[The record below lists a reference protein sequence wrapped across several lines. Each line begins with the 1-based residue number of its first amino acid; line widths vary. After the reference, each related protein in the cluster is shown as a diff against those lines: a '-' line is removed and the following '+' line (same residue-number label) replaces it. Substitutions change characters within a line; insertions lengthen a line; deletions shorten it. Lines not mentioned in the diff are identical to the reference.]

1 MKKDGKRRTGI
12 VLAIIGAFELF
23 KTKHGLVAAGMP
35 NIRYRDFT
43 LRLEPG
49 DKLFLYTDG
58 IPEATDAQNGMFGMK
73 RTLAALNANRDKSPE
88 EIIKGVRADVNAFTG
103 DAPQFDDVTMLCVQ
117 YNGPER
123 PGGTRTLTLEAKRE
137 NLPAVTAFVEE
148 ALDGECPMKTK
159 MQLDVAVDEI
169 FTNISDY
176 AYPDGVGTATVQTE
190 RNDGVLTV
198 TFADRGIPF
207 DPLTAQ
213 EPDVTASAQ
222 DRRIGGLGIFLV
234 RKTMDEVHYEYR
246 DGQNVLRIRKSI
258 RMKQ

>member
-88 EIIKGVRADVNAFTG
+88 EIIKGGA
-103 DAPQFDDVTMLCVQ
+103 
-117 YNGPER
+117 
-123 PGGTRTLTLEAKRE
+123 
-137 NLPAVTAFVEE
+137 
-148 ALDGECPMKTK
+148 
-159 MQLDVAVDEI
+159 
-169 FTNISDY
+169 
-176 AYPDGVGTATVQTE
+176 
-190 RNDGVLTV
+190 
-198 TFADRGIPF
+198 
-207 DPLTAQ
+207 
-213 EPDVTASAQ
+213 
-222 DRRIGGLGIFLV
+222 
-234 RKTMDEVHYEYR
+234 
-246 DGQNVLRIRKSI
+246 
-258 RMKQ
+258 